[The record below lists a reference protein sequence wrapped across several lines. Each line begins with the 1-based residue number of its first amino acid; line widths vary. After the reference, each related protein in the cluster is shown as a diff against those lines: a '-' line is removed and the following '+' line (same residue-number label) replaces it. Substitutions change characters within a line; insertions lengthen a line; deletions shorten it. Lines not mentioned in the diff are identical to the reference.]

1 LPGYNLSPVAQAN
14 SGVTTLTAGADSEA
28 AGSDPVSVLPAE
40 ADPVPA
46 RQTTVGDGDAMGISA
61 EILQVPRTVTWRK
74 RNRRHSPFEHF
85 RLGFRDR
92 VSGAVSCW

>member
-1 LPGYNLSPVAQAN
+1 
-14 SGVTTLTAGADSEA
+14 LTAGADSEA

-46 RQTTVGDGDAMGISA
+46 RQATVGDGDAMGISA
-61 EILQVPRTVTWRK
+61 EILEHLLRVPRTVTWRK

-92 VSGAVSCW
+92 SERRGELLVGSR